1 MQIITS
7 PSKTQQFN
15 GRAYDTYTL
24 PLLQQKT
31 KVLIDQ
37 LQLLDRKKLSH
48 LMQTSA
54 RLTESTYRM
63 ISNFSQP
70 LSMKNST
77 QALFTFQ
84 GDAYKMIDA
93 KNYTKEQ
100 LLYAQNHLF
109 ILSGLYGLLRPL
121 DLMQPYR
128 LEMGCRFAAG
138 NAENLYQFWRETLTD
153 LVNQDLALKSDRVLV
168 NLASKEYS
176 AVIDNKKILGEMVTI
191 IFKQMHKGQLRI
203 IPIHAKRA
211 RGLMIHFAISKQID
225 TAAGLK
231 EFTGDNYSF
240 ASRDSTAKEWI
251 FVKQEES

>member
-15 GRAYDTYTL
+15 GRVYDTYTL

-31 KVLIDQ
+31 KVLINQ
-37 LQLLDRKKLSH
+37 LKLLDSKKLSH

-54 RLTESTYRM
+54 RLTEATCRM

-70 LSMKNST
+70 LSMKNSA

-84 GDAYKMIDA
+84 GDAYKMLDA
-93 KNYTKEQ
+93 KNYPKAQ
-100 LLYAQNHLF
+100 LLYAQKHLF

-128 LEMGCRFAAG
+128 LEMGCRLAAG
-138 NAENLYQFWRETLTD
+138 NTENLYQFWRETLTD
-153 LVNQDLALKSDRVLV
+153 RVNQDLAQKSDKVLV
-168 NLASKEYS
+168 NLASTEYS
-176 AVIDNKKILGEMVTI
+176 AVIDKKKVLGEMVTI

-211 RGLMIHFAISKQID
+211 RGLMIHFAISEQID
-225 TAAGLK
+225 TAASLK
-231 EFTGDNYSF
+231 EFTGDNYCF
-240 ASRDSTAKEWI
+240 ASRDSTAKEWL
-251 FVKQEES
+251 FVKQEGC